1 MRRVPVSSLPASF
14 GRKPN
19 LSEEPP
25 VWFQYCHSD
34 LDGNDDDEDGG
45 NDGNDDDDDEYANY
59 LLGADNLN
67 REGKDHHE
75 DPLGPDASHQPAS
88 ESESSCFGD
97 LLILILISFNITNI
111 IKLV

>member
-1 MRRVPVSSLPASF
+1 MPVSSLPASF

-34 LDGNDDDEDGG
+34 LDDNDAD
-45 NDGNDDDDDEYANY
+45 NDDDDDDGDDDDDDVANY
-59 LLGADNLN
+59 LLGADNLD

-75 DPLGPDASHQPAS
+75 DPLGPDPSHEPVAV
-88 ESESSCFGD
+88 SSSVN
-97 LLILILISFNITNI
+97 ISVTNI
-111 IKLV
+111 NTIAVFFRQNG

>member
-1 MRRVPVSSLPASF
+1 MPGSSPRASF

-34 LDGNDDDEDGG
+34 LDGNDDDGD
-45 NDGNDDDDDEYANY
+45 DDDDDDDDDNDDDDDDDDDVANY

-75 DPLGPDASHQPAS
+75 DPLAPDASHQP
-88 ESESSCFGD
+88 
-97 LLILILISFNITNI
+97 
-111 IKLV
+111 K

>member
-34 LDGNDDDEDGG
+34 LDGNDDD
-45 NDGNDDDDDEYANY
+45 DDDDDDDGGANY

-75 DPLGPDASHQPAS
+75 DPLAPDASHQPAS
-88 ESESSCFGD
+88 QSSW
-97 LLILILISFNITNI
+97 
-111 IKLV
+111 

>member
-1 MRRVPVSSLPASF
+1 MPETKVSTFKFSFQPIELVCNCYQWGRVPGSSPRASF

-34 LDGNDDDEDGG
+34 LDDNDAD
-45 NDGNDDDDDEYANY
+45 NDDDDDDGDDDDND
-59 LLGADNLN
+59 LLGADNLD

-75 DPLGPDASHQPAS
+75 DPLAPDASHQPAS
-88 ESESSCFGD
+88 QSSW
-97 LLILILISFNITNI
+97 
-111 IKLV
+111 

>member
-1 MRRVPVSSLPASF
+1 MPVSSLPASF

-34 LDGNDDDEDGG
+34 LDGNDDDEDDD
-45 NDGNDDDDDEYANY
+45 DGDDDDDDVANY

-67 REGKDHHE
+67 REGKDRHE
-75 DPLGPDASHQPAS
+75 DPLGPDASHQSAS
-88 ESESSCFGD
+88 ESKWWWS
-97 LLILILISFNITNI
+97 
-111 IKLV
+111 